1 MNTLIENSSPVFSV
15 KKYLKKFDLTGV
27 KYHPRI
33 FKQKKYVSI
42 PGSIIT
48 IISFAILIYRIII
61 SIESMLNKK
70 NFQVSTERETEL
82 NENFTVSNLSLQVC
96 LMSTKFFSREGVF
109 TNYYIEIKGEKT
121 TKEIIKGYDINCYYY
136 DFNGSTFLTNDDFFN
151 NLKSYIA
158 YFSVPANVSYYDVLL
173 FYNITYINPNDYVH
187 PIKVKQETIILGA
200 LEANAKD
207 VVFHMDK
214 IRVIHKNKLFSLFYE
229 SINLKEENYSSLS
242 SYTIS
247 PDTGRYYDLRINI
260 EYSGWTTTYE
270 FIGYDFEEELSSIGG
285 LISIISIIQRFFGR
299 FINKLFLNWEIK
311 EYTQYSE
318 ISYNALISN
327 SKIYKKLGFKG
338 LSETQIKQVDKNNKF
353 NENTEL
359 NLKDEKINTFEM
371 NNNII
376 NKNIINPNNTIVVK
390 NNFEKSL
397 TDNLLVGKNNNLLI
411 NKNSLNNQNKLF
423 PGGRILNLIDKNS
436 SLYKSNNNKTIIE
449 ESNLNILNP
458 NNKKSSTQTISLVKN
473 KIYSEYKQF
482 NKILDYYIIYQTI
495 KDVNLLKLLCLNQN
509 NAQLFYKYRYKNIN
523 ISVLDNLM
531 EKEIKNFNLNEGVS
545 FFDNVYEKINVLN
558 SFH

>member
-1 MNTLIENSSPVFSV
+1 MNTLIENSSPVFSL

-48 IISFAILIYRIII
+48 IISFAILTYRIII
-61 SIESMLNKK
+61 SIESMLNKT

-151 NLKSYIA
+151 NLNSYIA

-173 FYNITYINPNDYVH
+173 FYNITYINPNDYIH

-229 SINLKEENYSSLS
+229 SVNKKTKQYSTLS
-242 SYTIS
+242 SYTINQ
-247 PDTGRYYDLRINI
+247 DNGRYYNLKLTI
-260 EYSGWTTTYE
+260 EYTGWVNTYT
-270 FIGYDFEEELSSIGG
+270 FIGFDLEEEICSIGG
-285 LISIISIIQRFFGR
+285 LISFVSVIQRFFGR
-299 FINKLFLNWEIK
+299 FLNKFFLDREIRK
-311 EYTQYSE
+311 YTNYSE
-318 ISYNALISN
+318 ISYNALIGN
-327 SKIYKKLGFKG
+327 SK
-338 LSETQIKQVDKNNKF
+338 LSKSYGNTINIKTTNDNLTNLKMVDKTNS
-353 NENTEL
+353 
-359 NLKDEKINTFEM
+359 
-371 NNNII
+371 NIFI
-376 NKNIINPNNTIVVK
+376 FK
-390 NNFEKSL
+390 NNQNKIFP
-397 TDNLLVGKNNNLLI
+397 GKLINLI
-411 NKNSLNNQNKLF
+411 NKNSII
-423 PGGRILNLIDKNS
+423 PH
-436 SLYKSNNNKTIIE
+436 KTIIE
-449 ESNLNILNP
+449 PIQQNSNLQLNE
-458 NNKKSSTQTISLVKN
+458 KRTIIQN
-473 KIYSEYKQF
+473 KINYNYNSEYYQF
-482 NKILDYYIIYQTI
+482 QNMLDYYIIYQMI
-495 KDVNLLKLLCLNQN
+495 KDLSLIKLLCLDSNT
-509 NAQLFYKYRYKNIN
+509 AQIFFKFRYKKLNLHYIDYILEKENKNIN
-523 ISVLDNLM
+523 LSEGNL
-531 EKEIKNFNLNEGVS
+531 
-545 FFDNVYEKINVLN
+545 FFDNLYEKVNVLN
-558 SFH
+558 SFT